1 MGRAMVNSINNPNHI
16 RITLKI
22 NIIKGLLTTIQ
33 NITMVLNRI
42 TPIQTQDT
50 DTRIK
55 QSRTKLL
62 IKISMLINNNNNT
75 EEDLADL
82 VVALVE

>member
-1 MGRAMVNSINNPNHI
+1 
-16 RITLKI
+16 
-22 NIIKGLLTTIQ
+22 
-33 NITMVLNRI
+33 MVLNRI